1 MVKLCNLRDCFGK
14 KKTQVQQA
22 SSETC
27 GAGKEAKKGPQGSAL
42 CESSSVFFWII
53 VCVMFEGW

>member
-1 MVKLCNLRDCFGK
+1 MVKLCNLRDYFGK

-42 CESSSVFFWII
+42 CESSSVFFGSLF
-53 VCVMFEGW
+53 V